1 MRRERE
7 VSQSEHEAQLR
18 QQIFLFAIGI
28 FLVAYLIGLYRSR
41 SFEWAMLTS
50 SVAFGITI
58 GAGALLAAVVK
69 LQDEAPA
76 VDSAPDSGTGTTD
89 NVVDFRSGAREF
101 DAQEQAAD

>member
-1 MRRERE
+1 MWREWE
-7 VSQSEHEAQLR
+7 VSRSEHEAQLR

-69 LQDEAPA
+69 LQDDAPA
-76 VDSAPDSGTGTTD
+76 ADGGQESGTGATD
-89 NVVDFRSGAREF
+89 NVVDFRSGAHEF